1 MWFLILKTLHVLS
14 AIVLLGTGLGTA
26 FHLWAT
32 HRRGDPRAIAS
43 AARTTVLADW
53 LFTATSGLAQPVTG
67 VALALVAGYDLRSS
81 WLVAA
86 YVLYGIAGVC
96 WLKVVQLQLRIAR
109 IAAACVKAEAALPPA
124 YFQAMRAWF
133 VLGWPAFLG
142 LIVVVWLMVA
152 RPVLW

>member
-1 MWFLILKTLHVLS
+1 MWLPILKTLHILS
-14 AIVLLGTGLGTA
+14 AMVLLGTGFGTA

-53 LFTATSGLAQPVTG
+53 LFTASSGLAQPVTG
-67 VALALVAGYDLRSS
+67 VALALAGGYDLGSS

-86 YVLYGIAGVC
+86 YVLYAIAGVC

-109 IAAACVKAEAALPPA
+109 IAAACVKEDAALPPA
-124 YFQAMRAWF
+124 YFEAMRAWF

-142 LIVVVWLMVA
+142 LIVVVALMVA
-152 RPVLW
+152 KPVLW